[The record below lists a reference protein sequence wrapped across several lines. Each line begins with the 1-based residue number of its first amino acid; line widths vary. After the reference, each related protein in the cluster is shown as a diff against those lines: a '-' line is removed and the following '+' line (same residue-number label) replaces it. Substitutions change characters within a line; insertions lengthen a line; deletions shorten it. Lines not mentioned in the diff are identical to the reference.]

1 MTKRKIVTIVVAVV
15 LAALCLAAVKLW
27 FTPKFRATLFVMR
40 YGDYVEEKY
49 ENRILIS
56 KENVNCISMT
66 YYGSKYRHPMIE
78 FDLCGFGI
86 APSSTY
92 YGCFYSPDDVPLVY
106 GQMNYTLVK
115 QSEGYWTWAEKDG
128 DNHGSV
134 AKIKDCWYYFSA
146 SF

>member
-1 MTKRKIVTIVVAVV
+1 MNKKQIAAIMVAVV
-15 LAALCLAAVKLW
+15 LGTVCLVGIRLGIN
-27 FTPKFRATLFVMR
+27 PKFQAWVFVQR
-40 YGDYVEEKY
+40 YGDYIEEKY
-49 ENRILIS
+49 YDGIIVS
-56 KENVNCISMT
+56 KDNVSCLSMT

-92 YGCFYSPDDVPLVY
+92 YGCFFSPDDVPLVY

-115 QSEGYWTWAEKDG
+115 QSEGYWTWQEENG

-134 AKIKDCWYYFSA
+134 AKIRDRWYYFSV